1 MYGVFEPALFR
12 FVANLYYNDNFY
24 NDTVRERD
32 AYSRFLIIFYF
43 IFSNRPFKF
52 YSFNN

>member
-1 MYGVFEPALFR
+1 MEYSSRHYSDLM
-12 FVANLYYNDNFY
+12 ANLYYNDNFY